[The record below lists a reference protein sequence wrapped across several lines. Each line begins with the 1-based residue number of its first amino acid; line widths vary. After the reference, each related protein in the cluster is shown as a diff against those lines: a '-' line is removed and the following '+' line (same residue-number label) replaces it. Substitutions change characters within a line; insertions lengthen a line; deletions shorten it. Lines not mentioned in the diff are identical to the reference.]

1 MALRLFS
8 IGYQGRTLS
17 QLVDLLCAH
26 SVGLVIDVRELPWSR
41 KPGFSK
47 TPLSR
52 ALAGARVSYEH
63 ARFAGNPKALRRA
76 ARSHDDGLARFER
89 YLAQNPAIVR
99 QLDALFQRQRQE
111 EQAIALL
118 CFERHPADCHRSVLL
133 QHWRLATED
142 TTTPIVHL
150 DPQGAPRFTAR
161 TIAPFGSP
169 SLPVSGTTGRC
180 SG

>member
-8 IGYQGRTLS
+8 IGYQGRSLS

-26 SVGLVIDVRELPWSR
+26 SVGLVVDVRELPWSR
-41 KPGFSK
+41 KPGFWK

-76 ARSHDDGLARFER
+76 ARSHDDALARFEG
-89 YLAQNPAIVR
+89 YLAQIPAIVR

-111 EQAIALL
+111 QQAIALL
-118 CFERHPADCHRSVLL
+118 CCERHPADCHRSVLL
-133 QHWRLATED
+133 QHWRLTTED
-142 TTTPIVHL
+142 TATPIVHL

-161 TIAPFGSP
+161 TIAPFASP